1 MVNKHN
7 ARLLSKIVLGLG
19 FLSIIGSLASWVSS
33 RSAASSN
40 NPNMDASTGERM
52 ANFLGLW
59 PPTLFIL
66 SNVIDHWSDRM

>member
-19 FLSIIGSLASWVSS
+19 FLSIIGSLAGWVTS

-40 NPNMDASTGERM
+40 NPNMEVSTGERM

-66 SNVIDHWSDRM
+66 STLIDRWSDRL